1 MPEVKRQY
9 QPSELAEKRRYMA
22 LEYGK
27 KITELA
33 EVKNRKADEIL
44 ILLAEHKTVAKANL
58 FYAVTEDGKRETYLT
73 LYLKGLL
80 EKMRALKTEIDV
92 LNQERFL

>member
-1 MPEVKRQY
+1 MIEIKRKY
-9 QPSELAEKRRYMA
+9 EPSELAEKRRNMA

-27 KITELA
+27 KIEELA
-33 EVKNRKADEIL
+33 EVKNRKAEEIL
-44 ILLAEHKTVAKANL
+44 TLLAEHGTVAKANL

-92 LNQERFL
+92 LNAERFI